1 MSTKSSL
8 LNSLIISNQTQV
20 IKLTESSTLTQVIKL
35 IDLKSSTQSQVLI
48 SEIKVK
54 LIARYKLRVFI
65 NKLLIVSHKT

>member
-20 IKLTESSTLTQVIKL
+20 IKLTESSTLTQVNKL

-65 NKLLIVSHKT
+65 NKLIDCKS